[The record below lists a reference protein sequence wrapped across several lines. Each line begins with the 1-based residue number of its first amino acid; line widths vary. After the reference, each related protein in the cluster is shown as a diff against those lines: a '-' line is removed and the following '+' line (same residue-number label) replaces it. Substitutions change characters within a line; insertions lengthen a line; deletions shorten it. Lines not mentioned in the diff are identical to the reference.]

1 MSEPQSVAARLAGV
15 RERIERA
22 TRACNRHPSSVTLIA
37 VSKGH
42 SPESIVEAYR
52 AGQRDFGESYV
63 QELQRKAGAL
73 AQLSDIKVHLI
84 GHLQR
89 NKAKLAVQYAH
100 VVHTI
105 DTPQLASELARRQAA
120 LGPARLP
127 VLVEVNVGGEAQKHG
142 VTPAGLGNLISA
154 VRGLPELDL
163 RGLMTI
169 PPHSDDPAQA
179 RPHFEALRALQQVH
193 GGVQTLPELSMGM
206 SDDLEV
212 AIAAGATL
220 VRVGTA
226 IFGARQPH

>member
-1 MSEPQSVAARLAGV
+1 MSEPQSLAARLAAV
-15 RERIERA
+15 RKRIEQA
-22 TRACNRHPSSVTLIA
+22 TLACNREPNSVTLIA

-42 SPESIVEAYR
+42 PPESIAEAYH

-63 QELQRKAGAL
+63 QELQRKAHSL
-73 AQLSDIKVHLI
+73 EHLSEIRIHLI

-100 VVHTI
+100 VVHTL
-105 DTPQLASELARRQAA
+105 DTPQLANELARRHSAHNQ
-120 LGPARLP
+120 ARLP

-142 VTPAGLGNLISA
+142 VTPAELGELIA
-154 VRGLPELDL
+154 VVQGLPELDL

-169 PPHSDDPAQA
+169 PPHSDDPAQT
-179 RPHFEALRALQQVH
+179 RPHFEALRALQQAH
-193 GGVQTLPELSMGM
+193 GGARALPELSMGM

-226 IFGARQPH
+226 IFGPRPPH